1 MIVCSR
7 ALLVSASMLAAS
19 TAMAQKASP
28 PANPTPAPAQDVTS
42 ATQSANGGHA
52 GIEDIVVTARRTEE
66 RLQTTPVAVTALSSQ
81 SLETAQVQDATDLQ
95 RVTPS
100 FSIQTGG
107 PSVSGLVFV
116 SIRGQ
121 QNQNPGTAN
130 DPTVATYIDGV
141 YVPRPS
147 QGQTDLDDLQ
157 RLEVLRGPQG
167 TLFGRNTTGGAVNII
182 TADPKDYFEV
192 IAKGE
197 VGNYSYRSAGLTV
210 NAPLADGLALRV
222 TGNYHD
228 RDGYV
233 RNRALG
239 TFADDP
245 ESYFVRGKLRYEGAG
260 FDITLS
266 GDYNKINDNGQ
277 KVGLI
282 AFNPAVFS
290 ALPGGAGVPA
300 LLAPYVQTKAT
311 WYETNGTA
319 FVLPTVTPAGT
330 TIYNSLPADV
340 QALYLEKPQNQVIA
354 YGFGGTINVDL
365 GGDLALK
372 SITGYRYS
380 NSTGL
385 IDTDGTP
392 VPLLTTRSG
401 YGSEQFSQEVQLS
414 GRSGDFSYILGGY
427 YGHETGYESSVSQ
440 TFGFIPAPRF
450 ITENAA
456 DVTNITKGLFAQG
469 TYSLTPELRF
479 TGGLRW
485 TWDNRNVVLHNK
497 SRLGDPST
505 CTLPDRDPGTLC
517 DQTQKASFDYPAWTV
532 GLDYQASRNAFL
544 YIQSRG
550 ASKSGGWNVRA
561 GSIPAFAPERVRD
574 IEAGAK
580 LDWFDR
586 RLRTNVALFFSWT
599 EGLQKQIGA
608 LIPGTTQP
616 TQYLINAGNANIYG
630 AEFEV
635 TAVPATGLELNA
647 NLSLLDGQYQKGS
660 FTEVQS
666 VGGVNVTVD
675 RSNEPL
681 PQLAKVQFMVGATQ
695 TVPLSFGDLRI
706 HADYAYIGPMSISPV
721 TAAPG
726 VSAAVKATYDTQN
739 ALTRI
744 KGYGLLN
751 GRIGLQLDNPNVEL
765 FVFARNILDKK
776 YTTRVFADLYTQ
788 GLGFVQRTVG
798 DPFTI
803 GGGLTVRF
811 GSR

>member
-1 MIVCSR
+1 MNIRKLSAR
-7 ALLVSASMLAAS
+7 LLLTSASLLASVGAF
-19 TAMAQKASP
+19 AQQTGPEA
-28 PANPTPAPAQDVTS
+28 S
-42 ATQSANGGHA
+42 AT
-52 GIEDIVVTARRTEE
+52 GIQDIVVTARRTEE
-66 RLQTTPVAVTALSSQ
+66 SLQTTPVAVTAIGAE
-81 SLETAQVQDATDLQ
+81 SLETNQIEDATDLQ

-141 YVPRPS
+141 YIPRPS

-182 TADPKDYFEV
+182 TADPKDYFEL
-192 IAKGE
+192 IARGE
-197 VGNYSYRSAGLTV
+197 VGEYAYRSAGLTV

-222 TGNYHD
+222 NGNYRE

-239 TFADDP
+239 NTVDDP
-245 ESYFVRGKLRYEGAG
+245 ESYFVRGKLRYQGTG
-260 FDITLS
+260 WDVTLS

-277 KVGLI
+277 KVGLV
-282 AFNPAVFS
+282 AFNPAVFT

-300 LLAPYVQTKAT
+300 QLAPYVQTEAT
-311 WYETNGTA
+311 WYETNGTGY
-319 FVLPTVTPAGT
+319 VLPTINPAGT
-330 TIYNSLPADV
+330 AIYNSLPANVRD
-340 QALYLEKPQNQVIA
+340 LYLQKPQNQVIA
-354 YGFGGTINVDL
+354 YGFGGVLNIDL
-365 GGDLALK
+365 GGDMAIK

-380 NSTGL
+380 DSTGL

-392 VPLLTTRSG
+392 VPLLTTRSR
-401 YGSEQFSQEVQLS
+401 YASEQYSQELQLT
-414 GRSGDFSYILGGY
+414 GKAGDFSYIIGGY
-427 YGHETGYESSVSQ
+427 YGHEEGLESSVSQ

-469 TYSLTPELRF
+469 TYQLTPQLRA
-479 TGGLRW
+479 TAGLRW
-485 TWDNRNVVLHNK
+485 TWDDREVVLHNK
-497 SRLGDPST
+497 SRLGDPTT
-505 CTLPDRDPGTLC
+505 CTLPNRDPGSVC
-517 DQTQKASFDYPAWTV
+517 DQTQKTNFDYPAWTLGV
-532 GLDYQASRNAFL
+532 DYQASDNAFVYL
-544 YIQSRG
+544 QTRN

-561 GSIPAFAPERVRD
+561 GSIPAFNPERVRD
-574 IEAGAK
+574 VEGGAK
-580 LDWFDR
+580 LDWFDN
-586 RLRTNVALFFSWT
+586 RLRTNIALFYSWT
-599 EGLQKQIGA
+599 RGLQKQIGA

-616 TQYLINAGNANIYG
+616 TQYLINAGNAHIYG

-635 TAVPATGLELNA
+635 TAVPWEGMELSG
-647 NLSLLDGQYQKGS
+647 NLSLLDGGYEKGS

-666 VGGVNVTVD
+666 VGGANIVVD

-681 PQLAKVQFMVGATQ
+681 PQLAKTQFMIGATQ
-695 TVPLSFGDLRI
+695 TVPISGGEVRVHF
-706 HADYAYIGPMSISPV
+706 DYAYIGSMSISPV
-721 TAAPG
+721 TPAPT

-744 KGYGLLN
+744 RGYGLLN
-751 GRIGLQLDNPNVEL
+751 GRIAVRIEDPNVEM

-776 YTTRVFADLYTQ
+776 YTSRVFADLYTQ

-798 DPFTI
+798 DPFTF
-803 GGGLTVRF
+803 GGGFTFRF
-811 GSR
+811 GGR

>member
-7 ALLVSASMLAAS
+7 ALLVSASLLAAS
-19 TAMAQKASP
+19 TAMAQQASP
-28 PANPTPAPAQDVTS
+28 PADPTPAPAQDVTS
-42 ATQSANGGHA
+42 AAQSANGGQA

-197 VGNYSYRSAGLTV
+197 IGNYAYRSAGLTV

-222 TGNYHD
+222 TGNYHE

-245 ESYFVRGKLRYEGAG
+245 ESYFVRGKLRYEGTG

-277 KVGLI
+277 KVGLV
-282 AFNPAVFS
+282 AFNPAVFT

-300 LLAPYVQTKAT
+300 LLAPYLQTSAT

-401 YGSEQFSQEVQLS
+401 YGSEQFSQEIQLS
-414 GRSGDFSYILGGY
+414 GTSGDFRYILGGY

-469 TYSLTPELRF
+469 TYSFTPELRF

-505 CTLPDRDPGTLC
+505 CTLPNRDPGSLC

-532 GLDYQASRNAFL
+532 GLDYQASSNAFL
-544 YIQSRG
+544 YIQTRG

-580 LDWFDR
+580 LDWFER
-586 RLRTNVALFFSWT
+586 RLRTNVALFFSRT

-635 TAVPATGLELNA
+635 TAVPVTGLELNA

-681 PQLAKVQFMVGATQ
+681 PQLAKVQFMIGATQ

-721 TAAPG
+721 TPAPG
-726 VSAAVKATYDTQN
+726 VSAAVRATYDTQN

-751 GRIGLQLDNPNVEL
+751 GRIGLQLNDPNVEL
-765 FVFARNILDKK
+765 FMFARNILDKK

-803 GGGLTVRF
+803 GGGVTVRF